1 MSTDQEFLETI
12 ATVLATIKE
21 MAYELGVDDR
31 LVLSCF
37 VGLINLEEDEEE
49 NKLNAVYD
57 HVFDSD
63 DEFEEIMDFMI
74 EAWERDKEDPP
85 EGTVDWWLDR
95 IN

>member
-21 MAYELGVDDR
+21 MAHEIGVDDR

-37 VGLINLEEDEEE
+37 VGLIDQNEDE

-63 DEFEEIMDFMI
+63 DEFEEIMDFMLQ
-74 EAWERDKEDPP
+74 AWEQDKKDPP

-95 IN
+95 LN